1 MHRDDCSK
9 QLLFSICSNG
19 SQRQSSGN
27 GLTTALLAHNASQSI
42 VVCDSLLSCK
52 LVSAIRAC
60 PHLSVLKL
68 VFKLGKQIQKSQKN
82 DGLLIQRE
90 CRFRRHL
97 ILLSFVPSSSKN
109 KDDSKFFTEID
120 SIRSP
125 NEILQNFLTAK
136 LCRYLRSQKIDRRC
150 KTCSQR
156 RR

>member
-1 MHRDDCSK
+1 MIVRSNC
-9 QLLFSICSNG
+9 FSAFAATVPNVNRVEMVWQQPCWPTMRLNP
-19 SQRQSSGN
+19 
-27 GLTTALLAHNASQSI
+27 LWF
-42 VVCDSLLSCK
+42 CDSLLSCK